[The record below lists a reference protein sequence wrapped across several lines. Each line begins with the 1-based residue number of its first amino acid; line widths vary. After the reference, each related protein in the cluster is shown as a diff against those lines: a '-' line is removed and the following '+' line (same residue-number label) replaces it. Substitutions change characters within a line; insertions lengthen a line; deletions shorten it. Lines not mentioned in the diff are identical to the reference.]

1 MTGLDVPVQVHDDRP
16 VLRLGGAC
24 AVAGGVLGVV
34 LNLLHP
40 RTSDIGATEVELRL
54 IEENGRWL
62 AVHAGILVT
71 LVIAFLGLVAIAVS
85 MYGERGLWARAALY
99 AAVASAPVAIISV
112 AIDGIAMK
120 EIADAWASAP
130 GQVLP
135 AADAVYQLNVAAF
148 DALIISLFGMTPIFA
163 GIALAGS
170 SLYPRWIGVVSVVGG
185 VIGLVAGFTQ
195 ALTGLEPFTANILFP
210 LASLAF
216 TIVLIT
222 AGLTLWQKAAA
233 PAR

>member
-1 MTGLDVPVQVHDDRP
+1 MTALDVPVQVHDDRP

-34 LNLLHP
+34 LNLIHP

-62 AVHAGILVT
+62 AVHAGILVA

-85 MYGERGLWARAALY
+85 MYGERGLWARVALY
-99 AAVASAPVAIISV
+99 SAIASAPVAIISV

-120 EIADAWASAP
+120 EIADAWADAP
-130 GQVLP
+130 DRVFA
-135 AADAVYQLNVAAF
+135 AADAVGQLNVAAF
-148 DALIISLFGMTPIFA
+148 DGLIISLFGMTPIFA

-170 SLYPRWIGVVSVVGG
+170 SLYPRWIGILSVVGG
-185 VIGLVAGFTQ
+185 VIGLIAGFTQ
-195 ALTGLEPFTANILFP
+195 ALTGLEPLTANVLFP

-222 AGLTLWQKAAA
+222 AGLTLWQKASA
-233 PAR
+233 PTP